1 VKLLQFLQ
9 KNLSYSIPAAMVL
22 GLVVGNVFDVSWF
35 KALIVPVTFVMVY
48 PMMVTLNVKAVFS
61 GKDAKLQ
68 VTTQIVNFV
77 IMPLMAFGIGKIFLA
92 GADPKYGLWAVGLF
106 LLGVLPASGMTV
118 SWTGFAGG
126 NKEAATKMLVL
137 GLVIG
142 ALAAPVYTKA
152 FMGATVEVDMLH
164 MFQQIALFV
173 FVPLAAGI
181 ATQTILRKRYG
192 QKLWA
197 EKIGPK
203 FPPFS
208 ALGVNLIAFIAM
220 SLKAKSILND
230 PRDIVAILVPLF
242 LFYLAAYVLLTVLGR
257 ALFPRGDAIA
267 MVFGVVMRDLSIALA
282 VAMTA
287 FGSRGI
293 DIALLISLAYVIQI
307 QSAALYVRFADVLFG
322 RRKTVVPAPG

>member
-1 VKLLQFLQ
+1 MKLLQFLQ
-9 KNLSYSIPAAMVL
+9 KNLSYTIPAAMVL
-22 GLVVGNVFDVSWF
+22 GLIVGNLFDVAWF

-68 VTTQIVNFV
+68 VTTQVVNFL

-137 GLVIG
+137 GLVLG

-152 FMGATVEVDMLH
+152 FMGATVEVDMIH

-181 ATQTILRKRYG
+181 ATQVILRKRYG
-192 QKLWA
+192 QKIWA
-197 EKIGPK
+197 EKVGPK

-242 LFYLAAYVLLTVLGR
+242 VFYVAAYVLLTVLGR

-287 FGSRGI
+287 FGSRGL

-322 RRKTVVPAPG
+322 KRTTIVPAPG